1 MKESS
6 TDLDISA
13 LIISPLNHIN
23 VYEKYLRSLSLLIDE
38 SHPDY
43 SPMEQAILIIE
54 STKWSVQLAMQ
65 QSGDRYVAM
74 DAIYRMGGLTGG
86 ISDNPDRRLV
96 AEIDASVIYP
106 KKTRT
111 RHIVLFT
118 DILLIAKIKDST
130 NGIAK
135 QIIPIDSISL
145 VTFTNEKYSHYMEIE
160 SESTERIAIKIK
172 SDTEYTNV
180 LSELKFRVKN
190 VSSSE
195 CFIKVSSES
204 SSSSLSSSS
213 SSSSSS
219 KSIHPYGKDSIFGK
233 SFLSLTELEGR
244 KAIGVPLIVESMC
257 NFLLGHLEVEG
268 LFRLS
273 GGVEETN
280 ALIQHIDRDPDRS
293 IPESTNPL
301 VAASVFKMF
310 FMESAEPLVMYNL
323 YSEFVRVASTV
334 TDDNVVDEVEPIF
347 RRFPFEHIQTY
358 LYLVDFIKIMAD
370 YSFANKMDSRN
381 LAIVFTPSLFR
392 TKTIEDTGITDIQRL
407 SRLLKIL
414 IDRHQDIKN
423 RLGVRQNLYFTSGSA
438 QETDEYYC

>member
-1 MKESS
+1 MKESYN
-6 TDLDISA
+6 DLDISA
-13 LIISPLNHIN
+13 LIIAPLNHIN

-38 SHPDY
+38 THPDY
-43 SPMEQAILIIE
+43 APMEQAILIIE
-54 STKWSVQLAMQ
+54 STKWAVQLAMQ

-96 AEIDASVIYP
+96 MEFDASVTYP

-111 RHIVLFT
+111 RHVVLFT
-118 DILLIAKIKDST
+118 DILLIAKIKDNTSGT
-130 NGIAK
+130 AK
-135 QIIPIDSISL
+135 EILPINSISL
-145 VTFTNEKYSHYMEIE
+145 TTFTNEKYSHYIQIE
-160 SESTERIAIKIK
+160 SDSIERIAIKIK
-172 SDTEYTNV
+172 SESEYTNI

-190 VSSSE
+190 VFSSE
-195 CFIKVSSES
+195 CFVKVSSEPS
-204 SSSSLSSSS
+204 TAA
-213 SSSSSS
+213 SSSS
-219 KSIHPYGKDSIFGK
+219 KAAPQRSKDSIFGK

-244 KAIGVPLIVESMC
+244 KAIGVPLIVETMC
-257 NFLLGHLEVEG
+257 NFLVGHLEVEG

-273 GGVEETN
+273 GGFDEIN
-280 ALIQHIDRDPDRS
+280 ALVQHIDRDPDRS
-293 IPESTNPL
+293 IPDSTNPL

-323 YSEFVRVASTV
+323 YSEFVRVAGDV
-334 TDDNVVDEVEPIF
+334 TDENIVDVVEPIF

-358 LYLVDFIKIMAD
+358 LYLVDFLKITAD

-392 TKTIEDTGITDIQRL
+392 TRTIDDTGITDIQHL
-407 SRLLKIL
+407 SKLLKML

-423 RLGVRQNLYFTSGSA
+423 RLNIRQNLYFTTG